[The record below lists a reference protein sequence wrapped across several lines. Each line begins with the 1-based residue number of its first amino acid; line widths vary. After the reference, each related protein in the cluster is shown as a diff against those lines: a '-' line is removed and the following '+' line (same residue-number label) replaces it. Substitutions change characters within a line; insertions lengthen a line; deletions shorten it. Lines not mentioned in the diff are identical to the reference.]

1 MSKKNENEE
10 EEIKVILIGD
20 SGVGKTNL
28 INTSVG
34 LKFNQAENPTVSG
47 SFVSKNII
55 INDKKYI
62 INLWDTA
69 GQEVYRGITQLF
81 YRGAEIVV
89 LVYDICSLSSF
100 NSLEE
105 WYEISEDTINTEHIY
120 GIVGNKND
128 LFLESK
134 TNEDDAKKF
143 AESKKAKFKLVS
155 AKEDPQGFVD
165 FIEDLVIDYKK
176 INKVFRKQ
184 TLKID
189 RKKSV
194 NNNNN
199 KENCFKCQNNA

>member
-1 MSKKNENEE
+1 MSKSNEE

-20 SGVGKTNL
+20 SNVGKTSL
-28 INTSVG
+28 INISIGLDFNSNEQVTISASCTSK
-34 LKFNQAENPTVSG
+34 LL
-47 SFVSKNII
+47 I
-55 INDKKYI
+55 INDKKYN
-62 INLWDTA
+62 INFWDTA
-69 GQEVYRGITQLF
+69 GREEYRGIAQLF
-81 YRGAEIVV
+81 YRGAEIVI

-128 LFLESK
+128 LYLESK

-155 AKEDPQGFVD
+155 AKEDPRGFVD

-176 INKVFRKQ
+176 ITQVFRRQ
-184 TLKID
+184 SIKID
-189 RKKSV
+189 REKNFNK
-194 NNNNN
+194 NN
-199 KENCFKCQNNA
+199 KENCFKCQNNS

>member
-1 MSKKNENEE
+1 MSKIIENEE

-20 SGVGKTNL
+20 SRVGKTNL
-28 INTSVG
+28 INTSVD
-34 LKFNQAENPTVSG
+34 LPFNPNENMTISG
-47 SFVSKNII
+47 SCLSKKII
-55 INDKKYI
+55 INDKIYI

-69 GQEVYRGITQLF
+69 GQEMYRGITQLF
-81 YRGAEIVV
+81 FRGSEIII

-105 WYEISEDTINTEHIY
+105 WYKMSEDNINNEHIY

-128 LFLESK
+128 LYLESN
-134 TNEDDAKKF
+134 TNENDAKKY
-143 AESKKAKFKLVS
+143 AESKNAKFKLVS
-155 AKEDPQGFVD
+155 AKEDPKGFVD

>member
-1 MSKKNENEE
+1 MSKNNEE

-20 SGVGKTNL
+20 SNVGKTSL
-28 INTSVG
+28 INVSVG
-34 LKFNQAENPTVSG
+34 SYFNPNEQVTISASC
-47 SFVSKNII
+47 SSKKLM
-55 INDKKYI
+55 INDKKYN

-69 GQEVYRGITQLF
+69 GREEYRGIAQLF
-81 YRGAEIVV
+81 YRGAEIVI

-128 LFLESK
+128 LYLESK

-155 AKEDPQGFVD
+155 AKEDPRGFVD

-176 INKVFRKQ
+176 ITQVFRRQ
-184 TLKID
+184 SIKID
-189 RKKSV
+189 REKNFNK
-194 NNNNN
+194 NN
-199 KENCFKCQNNA
+199 KENCFKCQNNS

>member
-128 LFLESK
+128 LYLESK
-134 TNEDDAKKF
+134 TNEDDAKKY
-143 AESKKAKFKLVS
+143 AESKNAKFKLVS
-155 AKEDPQGFVD
+155 AKEDPKGFVD

>member
-1 MSKKNENEE
+1 MSKKLENEE

-20 SGVGKTNL
+20 SRVGKTNL
-28 INTSVG
+28 INTSVD
-34 LKFNQAENPTVSG
+34 LPFNPIENMTISG
-47 SFVSKNII
+47 SCVSKKII
-55 INDKKYI
+55 INDKIYI

-69 GQEVYRGITQLF
+69 GQEMYRGITQLF
-81 YRGAEIVV
+81 FRGSEIII

-105 WYEISEDTINTEHIY
+105 WYKMSEDNINNEHIY

-128 LFLESK
+128 LYLESN
-134 TNEDDAKKF
+134 TNENDAKKY
-143 AESKKAKFKLVS
+143 AESKNAKFKLVS
-155 AKEDPQGFVD
+155 AKEDPKGFVD

>member
-128 LFLESK
+128 LYLESK

-155 AKEDPQGFVD
+155 AKDDPRGFVD

-176 INKVFRKQ
+176 ITQVFRRQ
-184 TLKID
+184 SIKID
-189 RKKSV
+189 REKNFNK
-194 NNNNN
+194 NN
-199 KENCFKCQNNA
+199 KENCFKCQNNS

>member
-69 GQEVYRGITQLF
+69 GQEVYRGMTQLF

-105 WYEISEDTINTEHIY
+105 WYQICEDTINNEHIY

-128 LFLESK
+128 LYLQSE
-134 TNEDDAKKF
+134 TNVNDAKKF
-143 AESKKAKFKLVS
+143 AESKNAKFKLVS
-155 AKEDPQGFVD
+155 AKDDPKGFVD
-165 FIEDLVIDYKK
+165 FLDELIINYKK
-176 INKVFRKQ
+176 ISQVSRRKTIKLDKNKNLNKN
-184 TLKID
+184 K
-189 RKKSV
+189 
-194 NNNNN
+194 N
-199 KENCFKCQNNA
+199 KENCFKCQNN